1 MNTKLVKKFDEL
13 SNKYL
18 IYFQLFLL
26 KIEYICKNM
35 KFDKIIFLDI
45 DGVLRTFKSDLEWS
59 KLLNKPVF
67 KDFERRFDPK
77 AASIINEIAF
87 YTNSKIVI
95 SSNWRIKLTLDKLR
109 QIFRENGIYVDIVD
123 KLDILASRGE
133 EIRYWLDNNQTNNYI
148 IIDDDV
154 SDIEM
159 YILKDR
165 IIKVDSKIG
174 LTEDYY
180 IEEIIDRLI

>member
-1 MNTKLVKKFDEL
+1 
-13 SNKYL
+13 
-18 IYFQLFLL
+18 
-26 KIEYICKNM
+26 M

-77 AASIINEIAF
+77 AVSIINEISH
-87 YTNSKIVI
+87 YTRAKIVI
-95 SSNWRIKLTLDKLR
+95 SSNWRIKLPLDKLK
-109 QIFRENGIYVDIVD
+109 QIFRENGIYVEIVA
-123 KLDILASRGE
+123 KLDVFASRGE
-133 EIRYWLDNNQTNNYI
+133 EIRYWLDNNQTNNYVV
-148 IIDDDV
+148 IDDQIN
-154 SDIEM
+154 DI
-159 YILKDR
+159 IRHIQKDR

-174 LTEDYY
+174 LTDDYY